1 MITTSVQILVRTL
14 LVAVAALAAPL
25 AAEPMTREQ
34 GDALLQEM
42 KAIRQLLER
51 QQPPQRAAAPAQ
63 PPAPERVK
71 VNIKDAYAMGK
82 ADAPVTMV
90 AFVDYECPFCK
101 RFDTQTLPGLKKKYI
116 DAGKL
121 RYVIRDLPL
130 EFHKRAL
137 KASEATYCAAE
148 QGKYWE
154 MREKLISHS
163 DRLDPES
170 LVEHGK
176 AIGVSMDP
184 FRQCMDGGKY
194 ADGLKKGLDTA
205 RVLGISGTPTFV
217 IGRTARGDVLEGV
230 KVVGA
235 QPAANFEREIEGQLS
250 GGANR

>member
-1 MITTSVQILVRTL
+1 MARLGTRLPFLQLLLTL
-14 LVAVAALAAPL
+14 ALVAAAPL
-25 AAEPMTREQ
+25 GAEPMTREQ

-51 QQPPQRAAAPAQ
+51 QQAPRPGPAQ

-71 VNIKDAYAMGK
+71 VDLKGAFAMGK

-101 RFDTQTLPGLKKKYI
+101 RFDTQTLPGLKTKYV
-116 DAGKL
+116 DTGRL

-154 MREKLISHS
+154 LREKLIVHS
-163 DRLDPES
+163 DRLDPDA
-170 LVEHGK
+170 LLEHGK
-176 AIGVSMDP
+176 AVGVDMAP
-184 FRQCMDGGKY
+184 FRACLDSAKY
-194 ADGLKKGLDTA
+194 ADGLRKGVDAA
-205 RVLGISGTPTFV
+205 RALGISGTPTFV
-217 IGRTARGDVLEGV
+217 IGRTARGEVVEGV

-235 QPAANFEREIEGQLS
+235 QPSGNFEREIEALL
-250 GGANR
+250 GAREAR